1 MQIRLAFLDD
11 RKTKMQLDERERQV
25 RAARATKLPSPES
38 EAEPAPAQPMPGIGR
53 LLSGAETLDDIA
65 SEVSPI

>member
-1 MQIRLAFLDD
+1 
-11 RKTKMQLDERERQV
+11 MQLDERERQV